1 MKPSSWYRTR
11 ARVALR
17 GRYLLLVA
25 ARLFESLL
33 TSAWGGLFY
42 LLFFGMGIGFFHHFS
57 PAAAGLLLVVSAIV
71 LTVCLAMGI
80 LIGSAMTAGY
90 SRLVLKAVHKEEA
103 DWKDMLFGFK
113 NLLFLRLFGAS
124 LLVGLAVI
132 ACALVEMILFFVIA
146 LTGEGNMAVGIAA
159 LILMVPSCLAVI
171 YVELGFSQYVWLL
184 VSRPECRVFE
194 ALSLSWK
201 KMRGKRVKLFC
212 LQFSF
217 IGWYLLG
224 SLSMGIGMLWIRPY
238 IMTSEAMF
246 YLDLVKEE

>member
-11 ARVALR
+11 ARMALK

-33 TSAWGGLFY
+33 ASAGGV
-42 LLFFGMGIGFFHHFS
+42 LLYILLFGMGMGFFYNFS
-57 PAAAGLLLVVSAIV
+57 PAAAGLLLIVFAIV
-71 LTVCLAMGI
+71 FTVFLAMGI
-80 LIGSAMTAGY
+80 LVASAMTAGH
-90 SRLVLKAVHKEEA
+90 SKLVLRAVHGEEA
-103 DWKDMLFGFK
+103 DWRDMLFGLK
-113 NLLFLRLFGAS
+113 NLLFLKLFGAS
-124 LLVGLAVI
+124 ILAGLALS
-132 ACALVEMILFFVIA
+132 ACALVEIIA
-146 LTGEGNMAVGIAA
+146 VFAMALAGAGDMAVRIAA

-171 YVELGFSQYVWLL
+171 YVELGFSQYVWIL

-201 KMRGKRVKLFC
+201 KMKGKKAKLFC
-212 LQFSF
+212 LRLSF

-238 IMTSEAMF
+238 VMTSEAMF
-246 YLDLVKEE
+246 YLDLGKEE